1 MTNYYDDII
10 DLPHPVSTKHPP
22 MSMLQRAAQ
31 FAPFAALTG
40 HGAAIQEAGRLTDT
54 QKVLEEYDNR
64 HLNEKMASILTDLS
78 QHPSVTITYFLPDAR
93 KEGGAYVTTSGVLR
107 KYDEYLKVLTLE
119 DGTQIDIPYIIDVV
133 RN

>member
-93 KEGGAYVTTSGVLR
+93 KEGGAYVTTSGVLK

>member
-10 DLPHPVSTKHPP
+10 DFPHPVSTKHPP

-93 KEGGAYVTTSGVLR
+93 KEGGAYVTTSGVLK

-119 DGTQIDIPYIIDVV
+119 DGTQIDIPYIIDVA

>member
-93 KEGGAYVTTSGVLR
+93 KEGGAYVTTSGVLK
-107 KYDEYLKVLTLE
+107 KYDEYLKVVTLE
-119 DGTQIDIPYIIDVV
+119 DGTQIDIPYIIDVA

>member
-93 KEGGAYVTTSGVLR
+93 KEGGAYVTTSGVLK

-119 DGTQIDIPYIIDVV
+119 DGTQIDIPYIIDVA

>member
-10 DLPHPVSTKHPP
+10 DLPHHVSTKHPP

-64 HLNEKMASILTDLS
+64 HLNEKMASILDDLP

-93 KEGGAYVTTSGVLR
+93 KEGGAYVTTSGVLK

-119 DGTQIDIPYIIDVV
+119 DGTQIDISYIIDIA

>member
-93 KEGGAYVTTSGVLR
+93 KEGGAYVTTSGVLKR
-107 KYDEYLKVLTLE
+107 YDEYLKVLTLE
-119 DGTQIDIPYIIDVV
+119 DGTQIDIPYIIDVA

>member
-119 DGTQIDIPYIIDVV
+119 DGTQIDIPYIIDVA

>member
-64 HLNEKMASILTDLS
+64 HLNEKMASILNDLS

-119 DGTQIDIPYIIDVV
+119 DGTQIDIPYIIDVA

>member
-93 KEGGAYVTTSGVLR
+93 KEGGAYVTTSGVLK
-107 KYDEYLKVLTLE
+107 KYDEYLKVFTLE
-119 DGTQIDIPYIIDVV
+119 DGTQIDIPYIIDVA

>member
-64 HLNEKMASILTDLS
+64 HLNEKMASFLTDLS

-93 KEGGAYVTTSGVLR
+93 KEGGAYVTTSGVLK

-119 DGTQIDIPYIIDVV
+119 DGTQIDIPYIIDVA

>member
-10 DLPHPVSTKHPP
+10 DLPHHVSTKHPP

-64 HLNEKMASILTDLS
+64 HLNEKMASILDDLP
-78 QHPSVTITYFLPDAR
+78 QHPSVTITYFLADAR
-93 KEGGAYVTTSGVLR
+93 KEGGAYVTTSGVLK

-119 DGTQIDIPYIIDVV
+119 DGTQIDISYIIDIA

>member
-1 MTNYYDDII
+1 MTNYYDDIM

-93 KEGGAYVTTSGVLR
+93 KEGGAYVTTSGVLK

-119 DGTQIDIPYIIDVV
+119 DGTQIDIPYIIDVA

>member
-119 DGTQIDIPYIIDVV
+119 DGTQIGIPYIIDVA